1 MGVSFWY
8 PLFPIFLASS
18 GLDLVQVG
26 IVFALGSA
34 TSIIGIP
41 LGGYAGDVVGRKA
54 TIVLAGA
61 VVCFGTGSLALSPR
75 GLAAVSYSLVMLGT
89 TFGSGA
95 TQALLI
101 ESSPK
106 GKRGSAMAS
115 PLFLPSLAGIPM
127 PLLGAVVG
135 QAVGWSVVFG
145 VSTVLLATSVVGRQ
159 IGLSETME
167 QDGRPPKLSKSPRF
181 SVIRRLA
188 ILSPIALVASV
199 YLLDGF
205 SEGSYSPFMPLYFTK
220 FLGAP
225 VEFYGA
231 LSSIYLL
238 LVAGIALVSGKAI
251 DLGGAMKTM
260 IASFGLEAIAV
271 FGMLLTRDWIVSGI
285 LFVIWESVDLLD
297 ITAPSILIGEQVD
310 SRSRAFA
317 LSSFGLLSRLS
328 KVPGPG
334 VGAILFGIFPTAIL
348 VLELTVS
355 VVSVVVL
362 LSAPSLARFRKASS
376 SGQGLR

>member
-181 SVIRRLA
+181 SVIPRLA

-376 SGQGLR
+376 QRQI

>member
-376 SGQGLR
+376 QRQI

>member
-317 LSSFGLLSRLS
+317 LSSFGLLLRLS

>member
-1 MGVSFWY
+1 MTMGVSFWY

-127 PLLGAVVG
+127 PLLGAAVG

-145 VSTVLLATSVVGRQ
+145 VSTVLLATSVIGRQ

-181 SVIRRLA
+181 SVIPRLA

-205 SEGSYSPFMPLYFTK
+205 S
-220 FLGAP
+220 
-225 VEFYGA
+225 
-231 LSSIYLL
+231 
-238 LVAGIALVSGKAI
+238 
-251 DLGGAMKTM
+251 
-260 IASFGLEAIAV
+260 
-271 FGMLLTRDWIVSGI
+271 
-285 LFVIWESVDLLD
+285 
-297 ITAPSILIGEQVD
+297 
-310 SRSRAFA
+310 
-317 LSSFGLLSRLS
+317 
-328 KVPGPG
+328 
-334 VGAILFGIFPTAIL
+334 
-348 VLELTVS
+348 
-355 VVSVVVL
+355 
-362 LSAPSLARFRKASS
+362 
-376 SGQGLR
+376 

>member
-115 PLFLPSLAGIPM
+115 PFFLPSLAGIPM

-145 VSTVLLATSVVGRQ
+145 VSTVLLATSVIGRQ

-376 SGQGLR
+376 QRQI

>member
-310 SRSRAFA
+310 SRSRALA

>member
-115 PLFLPSLAGIPM
+115 PFFLPSLAGIPM

-145 VSTVLLATSVVGRQ
+145 VSTVLLATSVIGRQ

-285 LFVIWESVDLLD
+285 LFIIWESVDLLD

-362 LSAPSLARFRKASS
+362 LSAPSLARFRNASS
-376 SGQGLR
+376 QRQI

>member
-251 DLGGAMKTM
+251 DLGGTMKTM
-260 IASFGLEAIAV
+260 IVSFGLEAIAV